1 MKNVKFFRGED
12 LPLELHKVRVVQ
24 KLHLVPIE
32 RRLDA
37 LKEGGFNTFRL
48 QTTDVFLDMLTD
60 SGTNAMSDNQLA
72 AMLRADDAYAGSQ
85 SFVRLQKAVEDVLG
99 KKYLLPV
106 HQGRAAENII
116 ARTFIKPGQT
126 VPMNYHF
133 TTTLA
138 HIQENGGK
146 IVELISDAGLELHS
160 DNPFKGNMDIEKLE
174 KFITETGVEN
184 IPFIRMEASTNLI
197 GGQPF
202 SMSNLMDVRRI
213 ADKYNLM
220 LVLDASLLGENAY
233 LIQQREEHWKENS
246 MADIIKAMTGLADL
260 VYFSARKLS
269 SSRGGG
275 ICTNR
280 RELYN
285 KMEAMIPLFEGF
297 LTYGGISVREIEA
310 MAVGLYETQD
320 ETVICQ
326 SIDTIRYLVNTLD
339 PKGIPVVTPAG
350 VLGGHLDAMK
360 FCEHIPQEEYP
371 AGALAAALYLCSG
384 VRGMER
390 GTVSSVRDENGKE
403 ILADVE
409 LVRPRLPAPRIHA
422 FPDQIRHRP
431 SGVALREPSPDRRSA
446 LHLRAARA
454 PVLHGRSGA
463 DYRLA
468 GTPDGEIPQGF
479 RGQLVG
485 KASSPHLLN
494 KQVFAARYPN
504 PLQTLFLYLR
514 QITSPAPPAHAVPE
528 WPACSSTPTPP
539 DCSDTASDR
548 PRNRSND
555 TRRGAAL
562 RDRPL
567 YGPARPLR
575 ANAG

>member
-233 LIQQREEHWKENS
+233 LIQQREE
-246 MADIIKAMTGLADL
+246 
-260 VYFSARKLS
+260 LS
-269 SSRGGG
+269 L
-275 ICTNR
+275 IH
-280 RELYN
+280 
-285 KMEAMIPLFEGF
+285 
-297 LTYGGISVREIEA
+297 IS
-310 MAVGLYETQD
+310 
-320 ETVICQ
+320 
-326 SIDTIRYLVNTLD
+326 
-339 PKGIPVVTPAG
+339 
-350 VLGGHLDAMK
+350 
-360 FCEHIPQEEYP
+360 
-371 AGALAAALYLCSG
+371 
-384 VRGMER
+384 
-390 GTVSSVRDENGKE
+390 
-403 ILADVE
+403 
-409 LVRPRLPAPRIHA
+409 
-422 FPDQIRHRP
+422 
-431 SGVALREPSPDRRSA
+431 EPTRRS
-446 LHLRAARA
+446 
-454 PVLHGRSGA
+454 
-463 DYRLA
+463 
-468 GTPDGEIPQGF
+468 
-479 RGQLVG
+479 
-485 KASSPHLLN
+485 
-494 KQVFAARYPN
+494 
-504 PLQTLFLYLR
+504 
-514 QITSPAPPAHAVPE
+514 
-528 WPACSSTPTPP
+528 
-539 DCSDTASDR
+539 
-548 PRNRSND
+548 
-555 TRRGAAL
+555 
-562 RDRPL
+562 
-567 YGPARPLR
+567 
-575 ANAG
+575 

>member
-233 LIQQREEHWKENS
+233 LIQQREDHWKENS

-339 PKGIPVVTPAG
+339 AKGIPVVTPAG

-409 LVRPRLPAPRIHA
+409 LVRLACPRRVFTLS
-422 FPDQIRHRP
+422 QIKYVIDRLEWLYENRHLI
-431 SGVALREPSPDRRSA
+431 GGLRFTYEP
-446 LHLRAARA
+446 
-454 PVLHGRSGA
+454 PVLRFFMGGLEPTT
-463 DYRLA
+463 D
-468 GTPDGEIPQGF
+468 
-479 RGQLVG
+479 
-485 KASSPHLLN
+485 
-494 KQVFAARYPN
+494 
-504 PLQTLFLYLR
+504 
-514 QITSPAPPAHAVPE
+514 
-528 WPACSSTPTPP
+528 WPARLMEKFRKDFGNS
-539 DCSDTASDR
+539 
-548 PRNRSND
+548 
-555 TRRGAAL
+555 L
-562 RDRPL
+562 
-567 YGPARPLR
+567 
-575 ANAG
+575 